1 MTGHRPLREGVYDTS
16 NGTAAGRGTFSDTV
30 AVQPGLYRRISWGAV
45 LGGTLMVV
53 AVQLLLSMLGLG
65 LGLTTID
72 PAQGAAGT
80 PEATTMGT
88 TAAVWWAVSYLVA
101 LIVGGYVA
109 ARLAGAFEKTDG
121 VLHGLL
127 TWALALVVSFWLL
140 TSAIGS
146 VIGGAFNAV
155 GNAVSGISS
164 TVADAVPQVADASG
178 LSAEQIQQRVQNLMR
193 PADQT
198 GQSPE
203 AAQNELVSLVPRI
216 VAGGQDAE
224 QAQQRAIQIVSQQAG
239 ISEDEARARLLRVF
253 HGRPVDLP
261 PPGRTVLRP
270 APSGEPADAVAV
282 GFAQRQ
288 VAAVDTQ
295 SRHMPCSVAVAWVA
309 GHGTV
314 ESEMDPYRCP
324 PSPERT

>member
-239 ISEDEARARLLRVF
+239 ISEDEARARVDQLRQQAEQTAQQAEQTARQAADTTANALSQASLWGFGALLLGAIAAAIGGASGTR
-253 HGRPVDLP
+253 RRDDL
-261 PPGRTVLRP
+261 T
-270 APSGEPADAVAV
+270 
-282 GFAQRQ
+282 
-288 VAAVDTQ
+288 AA
-295 SRHMPCSVAVAWVA
+295 
-309 GHGTV
+309 
-314 ESEMDPYRCP
+314 
-324 PSPERT
+324 